1 MNESTAIE
9 RSPRILVIK
18 LRYLGD
24 VLLTTPVFD
33 ALKAHFPDA
42 FLAAAV
48 NRGTEDMLTC
58 NPSIDKIFTVERD
71 ESPLRDLWKQL
82 RQVRE
87 IRRFRFDLALD
98 LTQNDRA
105 AVLAW
110 LSGARRRWG
119 YRLKREKLLRRA
131 LLFTDLISPR
141 KNLHILE
148 RHLEMAR
155 ALGCAPLSAKPRLYW
170 SAQDQRDGEELLRE
184 NGLAGDLPYI
194 VLHPSS
200 NALHKVWTAEGYA
213 ALCDAL
219 WEKQGVRTLLIS
231 GRDEEE
237 SRLNR
242 AICALAKCSP
252 LNLGGRLS
260 LKQTAV
266 LLSRA
271 VLFVGID
278 SGPMHMATAVD
289 TPVVAIFGPSRPWRW
304 GPWGTG
310 QIVVQ
315 KAWDCVPCGKK
326 GCRNEGGESRC
337 LVELTPEEVLPVV
350 ETRVEQILRQPLP

>member
-1 MNESTAIE
+1 MNPSTAIE

-24 VLLTTPVFD
+24 VLLTTPLFD

-58 NPSIDKIFTVERD
+58 NPAIDKIFTVERD
-71 ESPLRDLWKQL
+71 ASPLRDLRKQL
-82 RQVRE
+82 PLVRE
-87 IRRFRFDLALD
+87 IRRFHFDLALD

-105 AVLAW
+105 AFLAW
-110 LSGARRRWG
+110 LSGAKKRWG
-119 YRLKREKLLRRA
+119 YRLKRENPLRRT

-155 ALGCAPLSAKPRLYW
+155 ALGCAPLSAKPKLYW
-170 SAQDQRDGEELLRE
+170 SAQDQMESEEILE
-184 NGLAGDLPYI
+184 KNGLAGDLPYI
-194 VLHPSS
+194 VLHAAS

-219 WEKQGVRTLLIS
+219 WEKMGIRTLLIS

-242 AICALAKCSP
+242 TICALAKCAP

-304 GPWGTG
+304 GPWGRE

-350 ETRVEQILRQPLP
+350 ENRLEQILRQPSP